1 MCLPGVPY
9 IRPEESLSNDWR
21 KKLSGHGFKIGISW
35 QGSTHSGGRSFPLA
49 TLVEIAKLPGM
60 RLISL
65 QKGVGSEQLDQLPPG
80 MGVETLGPAYD
91 AGDFAET
98 AAVIAALDLVIT
110 CDSAIAHLAGALA
123 RPTWV
128 ALKHAADWRWLVGR
142 DDLSGIPRCGFFGS
156 PAAGDWESVFALM
169 ARNLARVG

>member
-1 MCLPGVPY
+1 
-9 IRPEESLSNDWR
+9 
-21 KKLSGHGFKIGISW
+21 
-35 QGSTHSGGRSFPLA
+35 LA
-49 TLVEIAKLPGM
+49 ALAEIAKLPGI
-60 RLISL
+60 RLLSL
-65 QKGVGSEQLDQLPPG
+65 QKGAGGEQLDQLPPG
-80 MGVETLGPAYD
+80 MCVEKLSPAYD

-110 CDSAIAHLAGALA
+110 CDTAIAHLAGALA

-142 DDLSGIPRCGFFGS
+142 DDSVWYPTMRLFRQ

-169 ARNLARVG
+169 ARNLAGGFNAPRSVSTSAGS